1 MSRRSRFRVGAT
13 HSFRRP
19 FPHVPFA
26 PIRVSEEHR
35 RYRPV
40 SFPSATEY
48 GGVRA
53 RGSSGRNDCAS
64 VLQKTLDEEHMTD
77 KKLTSL
83 AEGKINRRAAS

>member
-1 MSRRSRFRVGAT
+1 
-13 HSFRRP
+13 
-19 FPHVPFA
+19 
-26 PIRVSEEHR
+26 
-35 RYRPV
+35 
-40 SFPSATEY
+40 
-48 GGVRA
+48 VRA